1 MEDGKEDE
9 EDDDD
14 VKQGDVISDLKIG
27 QGHLGNVR
35 TEEGHNRNK
44 ISLT

>member
-14 VKQGDVISDLKIG
+14 VKQGDVINDLQIG
-27 QGHLGNVR
+27 EGHLNNVR
-35 TEEGHNRNK
+35 TEECHNRNK